1 MDLYVQLAL
10 TAAEKDRVRSLA
22 GGVPVWFAQPKEQ
35 TDRDFEAFARAEV
48 AVGNCPPEWLER
60 TARLRW
66 LQLSSMGIDRY
77 LGLDWAELGRRITVT
92 NLSGTFADPVAQT
105 CLAGILALYRG
116 VDTLARLGER
126 HEWSTT
132 PLRPGL
138 RLLTGASVVI
148 LGAGTI
154 ARRLAELLAPFGC
167 RVTLYSR
174 RMTLDELDALLPE
187 TDVLVGLLPGTQ
199 ETAGLVDAA
208 RLALLPRGAIF
219 VNAGRGSLVD
229 EDALVAALRE
239 ERLGGAVLDVTATEP
254 LPPGHP
260 LWSSPH
266 TLLTQHT
273 AGGSD
278 QESGQILEVF
288 EDNWRRFTE
297 GRPLH
302 NLVDW
307 SRGF

>member
-1 MDLYVQLAL
+1 MRLYVELAL
-10 TAAEKDRVRSLA
+10 TAAERERVRALA
-22 GGVPVWFAQPKEQ
+22 GDVPVWFARPKEH
-35 TDRDFEAFARAEV
+35 TARDAEAFAGARV
-48 AVGNCPPEWLER
+48 AVGNCPPEWLSA
-60 TARLRW
+60 ARHLRW
-66 LQLSSMGIDRY
+66 LQLSSMGVDRY
-77 LGLDWAELGRRITVT
+77 VGLDWATLGRRITVT
-92 NLSGTFADPVAQT
+92 NVSGAFADPVAQT

-116 VDTLARLGER
+116 VDELVRLGER
-126 HEWSTT
+126 RTWSDR

-138 RLLTGASVVI
+138 RLLTGASVVV

-174 RMTLDELDALLPE
+174 RMTPDELDALLPG
-187 TDVLVGLLPGTQ
+187 TDVLVGLLPGTP
-199 ETAGLVDAA
+199 ETAGLLDAT
-208 RLALLPRGAIF
+208 RLALLPPGAIF

-229 EDALVAALRE
+229 EAALVAALRE
-239 ERLGGAVLDVTATEP
+239 GRLGGAVLDVTATEP

-260 LWSSPH
+260 LWSCPN

-278 QESGQILEVF
+278 RESEQILEIF
-288 EDNWRRFTE
+288 EDNWRRFVA
-297 GRPLH
+297 GRPLR
-302 NLVDW
+302 NVVQW

>member
-1 MDLYVQLAL
+1 MSLYVELAL
-10 TAAEKDRVRSLA
+10 TAAERERIRALV
-22 GGVPVWFAQPKEQ
+22 GGVPVWFARPKEH
-35 TDRDFEAFARAEV
+35 TDRDAEAFAAASV
-48 AVGNCPPEWLER
+48 AVGNCPPEWLE
-60 TARLRW
+60 ASGGLRW

-92 NLSGTFADPVAQT
+92 NLAGTFADPVAQT
-105 CLAGILALYRG
+105 CLAGLLALYRG
-116 VDTLARLGER
+116 LDELVRLGER
-126 HEWSTT
+126 QTWSKE
-132 PLRPGL
+132 PIRPRL

-174 RMTLDELDALLPE
+174 RMSLAELDALLPE
-187 TDVLVGLLPGTQ
+187 TDVLVGLLPGTR
-199 ETAGLVDAA
+199 ETAGLVDAE
-208 RLALLPRGAIF
+208 RLALLPPGAIF

-229 EDALVAALRE
+229 EEVLAAALRE
-239 ERLGGAVLDVTATEP
+239 GRLGGAVLDVTATEP

-260 LWSSPH
+260 LWSSPN

-278 QESGQILEVF
+278 RESGQILEVF
-288 EDNWRRFTE
+288 EDNWRRFVAGE
-297 GRPLH
+297 PLR
-302 NLVDW
+302 NVVRW
-307 SRGF
+307 SRGY

>member
-1 MDLYVQLAL
+1 MSLYVELAL

-22 GGVPVWFAQPKEQ
+22 GGVPVWFAQPKEH
-35 TDRDFEAFARAEV
+35 TDRDFEAFARSEV
-48 AVGNCPPEWLER
+48 AVGNCPPEWLKQ
-60 TARLRW
+60 AANLRW
-66 LQLSSMGIDRY
+66 LQLPSMGIDRY

-92 NLSGTFADPVAQT
+92 NLTGTFADPVAQT

-116 VDTLARLGER
+116 VDELARLGER
-126 HEWSTT
+126 RQWSTT

-167 RVTLYSR
+167 EVTLYSR
-174 RMTLDELDALLPE
+174 RMTPGELDALLPE
-187 TDVLVGLLPGTQ
+187 TDVLVGLLPGTE

-239 ERLGGAVLDVTATEP
+239 RRLGGAVLDVTATEP
-254 LPPGHP
+254 LPPDHP
-260 LWSSPH
+260 LWSCPR

-288 EDNWRRFTE
+288 EDNWRRFTS
-297 GRPLH
+297 GRPLR
-302 NLVDW
+302 NIVEW